1 MYGFTGFTVGSI
13 RNSMC
18 YIPVELMMKSPS
30 NKVRLLSRQWQ
41 RMLVANRQPEFV
53 NEENLAQARARVLA
67 AEAA

>member
-18 YIPVELMMKSPS
+18 YIPVELMMKSPP

-53 NEENLAQARARVLA
+53 NEENLA
-67 AEAA
+67 